1 MSPRSGPR
9 REPLAVA
16 LVLVN
21 LCLAGVLVYRRV
33 HRPAHGTLPA
43 GHPDVSVPADLL
55 QRASEPAS
63 AFALSGA
70 VKLSP
75 ALKDPWPKGAH
86 VFVIAR
92 SEEGGPPYAV
102 RRYDDV
108 KPPFAFALGPD
119 NLMIQGLPAPARLVV
134 SVRVDQDGDAMTR
147 QLGDLEGG
155 PSAPLPPRASVELTI
170 DRPVELVPPS
180 DAR

>member
-1 MSPRSGPR
+1 MTAPAKR

-16 LVLVN
+16 LVVIN
-21 LCLAGVLVYRRV
+21 LSLAVVLVYRWFN
-33 HRPAHGTLPA
+33 RPEHHGLPP
-43 GHPDVSVPADLL
+43 GHPDVSVPADLI
-55 QRASEPAS
+55 APA
-63 AFALSGA
+63 AGAPAETPLALTGL

-92 SEEGGPPYAV
+92 RESGGPPYAV

-119 NLMIQGLPAPARLVV
+119 NLMIAGMPAPKRLVV
-134 SVRVDQDGDAMTR
+134 TVRVDQDGDALTR

-155 PSAPLPPRASVELTI
+155 PSAPVPTQSSVELI
-170 DRPVELVPPS
+170 VDRPAALAPQF
-180 DAR
+180 